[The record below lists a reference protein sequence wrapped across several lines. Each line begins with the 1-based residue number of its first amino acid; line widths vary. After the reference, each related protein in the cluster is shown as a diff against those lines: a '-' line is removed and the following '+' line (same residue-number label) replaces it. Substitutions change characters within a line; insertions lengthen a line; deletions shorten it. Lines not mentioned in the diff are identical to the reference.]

1 MRVRGRHR
9 CSETVRDDAMSNGQD
24 EAHTQHSVDN
34 VPESSKGVPR
44 EAWVV
49 LFASAL
55 CMSQSGLALSITN
68 VAFPSIRDD
77 FPTISTSTLSWVIN
91 LYTIMAGA
99 SLIVSGVI
107 VTKYGPRRMLLVG
120 AGLFAVA
127 ALACGLAPNIPLL
140 LVARAFQAFGSAL
153 STPAGIALLVAAFPD
168 SHRATAVTGYTAA
181 GQIAAALG
189 PSLGGFLVD
198 AGGWRWAFFA
208 MAPSGS
214 IGMLLILKFVKEDRR
229 AMTDA
234 RPDIPGAALIM
245 VSMSLIIGGL
255 VQSRPW
261 GWSDP
266 RVIFG
271 ILLGAVLIA
280 YLVQRSRNREFPILD
295 LSLFKFATFRSS
307 NVGTLVFGTGFFI
320 VFFGYVLFLTDVWDY
335 SARDAGILLTPLALC
350 GAIMAPITAR
360 FLRTR
365 GTETLL
371 IPGGVLFTAGAL
383 IMFFAA
389 GDEPNILGVWLPSI
403 LLTGI
408 GSGIAWPCLYAGVV
422 AEVSANQYAAAS
434 GLNQTIQRMS
444 TALGVAIAAV
454 LLGDTIGQTSVGHFD
469 RIFIAS
475 GLCGAAAAILAA
487 LIAQKPRLI

>member
-1 MRVRGRHR
+1 
-9 CSETVRDDAMSNGQD
+9 
-24 EAHTQHSVDN
+24 
-34 VPESSKGVPR
+34 
-44 EAWVV
+44 
-49 LFASAL
+49 
-55 CMSQSGLALSITN
+55 
-68 VAFPSIRDD
+68 
-77 FPTISTSTLSWVIN
+77 
-91 LYTIMAGA
+91 MAGA

-120 AGLFAVA
+120 AGLFAVS

-140 LVARAFQAFGSAL
+140 LVARVFQAFGSAL

-229 AMTDA
+229 AMIDA

-266 RVIFG
+266 RVILG
-271 ILLGAVLIA
+271 ILLGAVFIA
-280 YLVQRSRNREFPILD
+280 YLVQRSRNREFPIFD

-335 SARDAGILLTPLALC
+335 SARDAGVLLTPLALC

-360 FLRTR
+360 LLRTR
-365 GTETLL
+365 GTQTLL
-371 IPGGVLFTAGAL
+371 IPGGVFFTAGAL
-383 IMFFAA
+383 IMFFVA

-408 GSGIAWPCLYAGVV
+408 GSGVAWPCLYAGVV

-454 LLGDTIGQTSVGHFD
+454 LLGDTVGQTTVGHFD

-475 GLCGAAAAILAA
+475 GLCGAVAAILAA
-487 LIAQKPRLI
+487 LLAHQPRTS

>member
-1 MRVRGRHR
+1 
-9 CSETVRDDAMSNGQD
+9 MSNGPNQPP
-24 EAHTQHSVDN
+24 TQHSVEV
-34 VPESSKGVPR
+34 VPTTSKAVPR

-99 SLIVSGVI
+99 SLIVSGII

-120 AGLFAVA
+120 AGLFAA
-127 ALACGLAPNIPLL
+127 SALACGLAPNIPFL
-140 LVARAFQAFGSAL
+140 LVARMFQAFGSAL
-153 STPAGIALLVAAFPD
+153 STPAGISLLVAAFPD

-189 PSLGGFLVD
+189 PSLGGVMVD

-208 MAPSGS
+208 MVPSGS

-245 VSMSLIIGGL
+245 LSMSLIIGGL

-261 GWSDP
+261 GWNDP
-266 RVIFG
+266 RV
-271 ILLGAVLIA
+271 LLGIALGAALIA
-280 YLVQRSRNREFPILD
+280 YLVKRSRNAEFPIID
-295 LSLFKFATFRSS
+295 LSLFTFPTFRSS

-360 FLRTR
+360 FLRTH
-365 GTETLL
+365 GTQTLL
-371 IPGGVLFTAGAL
+371 VPGGLLFSAGAL
-383 IMFFAA
+383 IMFIAA
-389 GDEPNILGVWLPSI
+389 GDEPNILGVWVPSI

-408 GSGIAWPCLYAGVV
+408 GSGVAWPCLYAGVV
-422 AEVSANQYAAAS
+422 AEVPANRYAAAS

-454 LLGDTIGQTSVGHFD
+454 LLGETVGQDTVGHFD
-469 RIFIAS
+469 RIFITS
-475 GLCGAAAAILAA
+475 GTCGLAAAILAA
-487 LIAQKPRLI
+487 LLARKPRST

>member
-1 MRVRGRHR
+1 
-9 CSETVRDDAMSNGQD
+9 
-24 EAHTQHSVDN
+24 
-34 VPESSKGVPR
+34 
-44 EAWVV
+44 
-49 LFASAL
+49 
-55 CMSQSGLALSITN
+55 
-68 VAFPSIRDD
+68 
-77 FPTISTSTLSWVIN
+77 
-91 LYTIMAGA
+91 
-99 SLIVSGVI
+99 
-107 VTKYGPRRMLLVG
+107 
-120 AGLFAVA
+120 
-127 ALACGLAPNIPLL
+127 
-140 LVARAFQAFGSAL
+140 
-153 STPAGIALLVAAFPD
+153 
-168 SHRATAVTGYTAA
+168 
-181 GQIAAALG
+181 
-189 PSLGGFLVD
+189 
-198 AGGWRWAFFA
+198 

-266 RVIFG
+266 RVILG
-271 ILLGAVLIA
+271 IILGGVFIV

-320 VFFGYVLFLTDVWDY
+320 VFFGYVLFLTDVWNY

-350 GAIMAPITAR
+350 GAIMAPVTAR
-360 FLRTR
+360 FLRTH
-365 GTETLL
+365 GTQTLL
-371 IPGGVLFTAGAL
+371 IPGGALFTAGAL

-408 GSGIAWPCLYAGVV
+408 GSGVAWPCLYAGVV

-454 LLGDTIGQTSVGHFD
+454 LLGDTVGQTSVGHFD

-475 GLCGAAAAILAA
+475 GLCGAAAATSAA
-487 LIAQKPRLI
+487 LLAQKPRAKK

>member
-1 MRVRGRHR
+1 
-9 CSETVRDDAMSNGQD
+9 MSNGSIRPR
-24 EAHTQHSVDN
+24 TQHSVDL
-34 VPESSKGVPR
+34 VPETSKTVPR

-99 SLIVSGVI
+99 SLIVSGII
-107 VTKYGPRRMLLVG
+107 VTKYGPRRMLLLG
-120 AGLFAVA
+120 AGLFAA
-127 ALACGLAPNIPLL
+127 SALACGLAPNIPLL
-140 LVARAFQAFGSAL
+140 LVARVFQAFGSAL
-153 STPAGIALLVAAFPD
+153 ATPAGIALLVAAFPD

-189 PSLGGFLVD
+189 PSLGGVMVD
-198 AGGWRWAFFA
+198 VGGWRWAFFA
-208 MAPSGS
+208 MVPSGS

-234 RPDIPGAALIM
+234 RPDIPGAVLIM

-266 RVIFG
+266 RV
-271 ILLGAVLIA
+271 LLGIALGVAFIA
-280 YLVQRSRNREFPILD
+280 YLVKRSRDAEFPIID

-365 GTETLL
+365 GTQTLL
-371 IPGGVLFTAGAL
+371 IPGGLLFAAGSL
-383 IMFFAA
+383 IMFVAA
-389 GDEPNILGVWLPSI
+389 GDEPNVIGVWLPSI

-408 GSGIAWPCLYAGVV
+408 GSGVAWPCLYAGVV
-422 AEVSANQYAAAS
+422 AEVPANRYAAAS

-454 LLGDTIGQTSVGHFD
+454 LLGETVGQDSVGHFD

-475 GLCGAAAAILAA
+475 GICGVAAAVLAA
-487 LIAQKPRLI
+487 LLARNARRT